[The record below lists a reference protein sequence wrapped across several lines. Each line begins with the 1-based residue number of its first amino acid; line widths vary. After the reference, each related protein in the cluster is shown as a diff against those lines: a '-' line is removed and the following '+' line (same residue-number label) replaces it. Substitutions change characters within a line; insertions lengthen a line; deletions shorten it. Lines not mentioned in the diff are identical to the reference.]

1 LVESLRTNLK
11 TVCTK
16 IKLLKLWVYYYIKNV
31 KYKCYIIYYVCLI
44 LCIYVNLLII
54 ICTLLKVIKF
64 KNSKW
69 NIENS
74 Q

>member
-1 LVESLRTNLK
+1 MVDSFRKNLK
-11 TVCTK
+11 KFCTD
-16 IKLLKLWVYYYIKNV
+16 IELSKLWVYYYIKNV
-31 KYKCYIIYYVCLI
+31 KYKCYVIYYVCLI
-44 LCIYVNLLII
+44 LCIYVNLI
-54 ICTLLKVIKF
+54 ICTLLKVIKS